1 MPSLPGKTIRER
13 NSGPELIELS
23 VSRDSESFECPF
35 PGLLISYVTFI
46 ICASVYSP
54 IEAW

>member
-1 MPSLPGKTIRER
+1 MPSLPGKIIRER